1 MVNKKK
7 KLKKIGSL
15 KKRKQEHIEKIE
27 NYEGRNYALINY
39 WEKEI
44 ENFEAEIKEEKAD
57 LNGKES

>member
-27 NYEGRNYALINY
+27 NYEGKKRVINY
-39 WEKEI
+39 F
-44 ENFEAEIKEEKAD
+44 FE
-57 LNGKES
+57 GKIILKHFANN

>member
-27 NYEGRNYALINY
+27 N
-39 WEKEI
+39 
-44 ENFEAEIKEEKAD
+44 FEAEIEDEKAD
-57 LNGKES
+57 LNGK